1 MTLVLAVALLAS
13 RSRRLPPRKFG
24 APAQHQYYGKPVL
37 RPIRMVRAWDFLRES
52 IPCSSAWQGKS
63 RVKYTPEEIKNASD
77 LLSGQRK
84 LSKKEALLRVAKPL
98 GDSRT

>member
-1 MTLVLAVALLAS
+1 
-13 RSRRLPPRKFG
+13 
-24 APAQHQYYGKPVL
+24 
-37 RPIRMVRAWDFLRES
+37 
-52 IPCSSAWQGKS
+52 
-63 RVKYTPEEIKNASD
+63 VKYTPEEIKNASD

>member
-24 APAQHQYYGKPVL
+24 APAQHTVHRYFVPFEWYGVGFFEG
-37 RPIRMVRAWDFLRES
+37 VDS
-52 IPCSSAWQGKS
+52 PCSSAWQGKS